1 MFILGTTVYLS
12 IAVRDTVGT
21 GLYFFEYDGMRHMMG
36 RYASGEQGPTPS
48 WMPLPASVV
57 PFMCGSLAGVT
68 SWALI
73 YPLDV
78 YVFSVLVCS
87 PPDLGAV

>member
-1 MFILGTTVYLS
+1 M
-12 IAVRDTVGT
+12 GT

-36 RYASGEQGPTPS
+36 RLPSGEQGPTPS
-48 WMPLPASVV
+48 WMPVPASVV

-78 YVFSVLVCS
+78 YVLSVSTHS
-87 PPDLGAV
+87 PA